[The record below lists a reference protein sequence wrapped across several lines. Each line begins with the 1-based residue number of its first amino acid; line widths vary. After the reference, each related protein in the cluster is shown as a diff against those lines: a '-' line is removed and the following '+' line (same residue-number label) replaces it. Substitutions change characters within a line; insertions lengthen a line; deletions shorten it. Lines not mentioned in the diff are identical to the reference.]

1 MKTIM
6 LCDIPQG
13 SKIKA
18 ETFNESGKLG
28 DFITF
33 HRLDGRYSFCT
44 IDGLDKD
51 NVCHLSVMQQL
62 VDKGDYYELVSVEE

>member
-1 MKTIM
+1 MTTIK
-6 LCDIPQG
+6 LHEIPQG

-18 ETFNESGKLG
+18 ETFNDKGEKLG

-33 HRLDGRYSFCT
+33 HNLDGMYSYCT

-51 NVCHLSVMQQL
+51 NVCHLYALQQL
-62 VDKGDYYELVSVEE
+62 VDKGDYYELVKE